1 MVTRVKSRVP
11 VTSHGQ
17 PARAPAHSHRAEQFF
32 GLWRV
37 RFPPCLVRPGRRLPV
52 QGLSEGRNLDGFRGL
67 YTETRLGPET
77 FHRSWDLQRFRP
89 RSRLPSQPPQLV
101 ADLCLAQ
108 LSASANA
115 KRNPTPA
122 KPSAPSCAT
131 ALFSNRSQKD
141 CSVRDPRRIAESR
154 GFLSAL
160 AQPGSHT
167 IQTRGLNRSL
177 IRLRDPIKDP
187 TDV

>member
-1 MVTRVKSRVP
+1 M
-11 VTSHGQ
+11 
-17 PARAPAHSHRAEQFF
+17 
-32 GLWRV
+32 
-37 RFPPCLVRPGRRLPV
+37 LPWGTCDSKV
-52 QGLSEGRNLDGFRGL
+52 LKEPFQLRGNLNWFRGL
-67 YTETRLGPET
+67 YTETPKKETRLGPET

-101 ADLCLAQ
+101 SHNST
-108 LSASANA
+108 SASANA

-141 CSVRDPRRIAESR
+141 CSVRDPRRIAKSR
-154 GFLSAL
+154 GSLSAL

-167 IQTRGLNRSL
+167 SQLTA
-177 IRLRDPIKDP
+177 
-187 TDV
+187 